1 MMFSIL
7 TYRYNSRGEF
17 SDPTQFFIN
26 SSSIDSVSP
35 FNQDY
40 LVIVMWDERFYVKSK
55 DWGDVF
61 SGLRLKG
68 AAL

>member
-1 MMFSIL
+1 MVFSIF
-7 TYRYNSRGEF
+7 TYRYDSRGEF

-40 LVIVMWDERFYVKSK
+40 LDIVMGDERFYVKSK

-61 SGLRLKG
+61 SGLKLKG